1 MTKRPAPVCSP
12 SRSLLCL
19 LPLALALLMP
29 GPARAAPRAERPA
42 RAAPGGTDALPAGAR
57 TDVAIPDVLRP
68 WVGWVLHDKQREL
81 CPFLAG
87 EGGSEHGPGTCT
99 WPARLSLSLRERGG
113 TFTQTWRV
121 YTRALVSL
129 PGDTKVWPQDVRVD
143 GKPAVVMDP
152 SGDDDAEDDAGEG
165 VPQVLLLPGDH
176 TISGSFVWDE
186 LPESLLVPKRTGLVA
201 LTVRGTAIPSPSRD
215 EEGRLFLQKED
226 GDEVEEDV
234 LEVTVH
240 RKITDG
246 VPLTVTTRL
255 SLRVSGK
262 SREVVLGPTLPSGFV
277 PMSLT
282 SPLPA
287 RLEPD
292 SRLRVQVRPGS
303 HTIELLA
310 RHDGPVTQLS
320 RPKDGGPLWPA
331 SEVWVFEAQP
341 RLRVVTVDGVA
352 SIDPQQTTLPDGWKT
367 LPAYPMTAGD
377 TLRIKEQRRG
387 EQDPPPDQLRLRRQL
402 WLDFDGGGLTV
413 RDRIAGELN
422 RSWRLEVNRPTELGH
437 VSASGQDL
445 LITRSP
451 SPSGAAPMA
460 RPAAGDPKTDR
471 AGVEIRQGRV
481 RLAADSRIPL
491 HGEKELPAVSWDAD
505 FQQVAAT
512 LHLPPGWRLLHASG
526 ADEVPATWLHK
537 WSLMH
542 LFLVLIVTMAV
553 ARLYGRP
560 WGALALAALVLTVPE
575 TDAPRFVWLLVLLPE
590 ALWRVL
596 PDGRLLAVTWV
607 LRGASR
613 VALVIALVTFG
624 AQQLRNGL
632 HPAIEDKHGG
642 GFQFSESSWLSEA
655 TDSDES
661 EEEQVVTKNKIYAV
675 RQSANTDIKIAKE
688 EAKSPD
694 TSSIFNNVGDA
705 TGKSDDAEVGE
716 GYGGGGY
723 GNAAPRGKLMKKS
736 GRLFSQ
742 QMQQRNTAYEF
753 DPNAVVQTGPG
764 LPRWQWTQAE
774 LRWSGPVLRD
784 QMLRLYLLSPGW
796 TLALSVVQVLLL
808 GWLAL
813 RLCGLGGRRRDE
825 RGPGAGANPGAG
837 AGPASAPLAVAAALA
852 LLCLSA
858 GTARAELP
866 STEVLDTLRERL
878 LQPPECRP
886 NCASSPRLELTV
898 LPKVL
903 RARMQVGAAAPT
915 AVPLPGNAGQWLP
928 ERVLVDGAD
937 AKALLRSED
946 GNLWLALSEGSH
958 QLVLEGALPSRETVQ
973 IALPLKPHHVTAA
986 VSGWRLEGLHEDG
999 LADDLQLTRA
1009 SENRGEGSAALLA
1022 GTLPP
1027 LVTVERTVQL
1037 GLIWQVDTLVRRTTP
1052 TGSAV
1057 VLEVPLLPGESVTT
1071 PDVRVQGGKA
1081 FINMAPSA
1089 TEVSWHSLLHERS
1102 QLDLVASKVTSFLEL
1117 WRLTVS
1123 PIWHVELSGIPTVS
1137 RLDAEGLRQPEWQP
1151 WPGESVHIAV
1161 SRPAGVAGRSLTIDH
1176 SSLRLRPGLRT
1187 TDASLSLSLRSS
1199 RGGPHPL
1206 KLPEGAELLDV
1217 VVGGKSQPL
1226 RLSGQRLEL
1235 PLVPGMQSVTVQ
1247 WRQPA
1252 GIQAMFRS
1260 FEVDLGA
1267 PAVNVELCIELGTG
1281 RWVLFTGGPLLGPAV
1296 LFWGLL
1302 LVYALVAVVLG
1313 RFRLTPLRTHH
1324 WLLLSV
1330 GLTQVSVVAAALV
1343 FGWLLA
1349 LGLRGR
1355 DARERHWA
1363 VFDLRQIGLALWTL
1377 TALGILVYAIRD
1389 GLLGPPDMQIAGN
1402 GSSSASLRWFADR
1415 VPGDAAAGTFLVPR
1429 AWVLSVPLLAYRAV
1443 MLLWA
1448 LWLASALLGWLRWA
1462 YQAISANGLWR
1473 RSPPR
1478 PEKEAKKAKDKAKK
1492 ARRAAEDAE
1501 DAADDAAE
1509 EADEAKA
1516 DANDDAKAEAKE
1528 DAKADAQPGQA
1539 SAKTDP
1545 PPSGSGS
1552 AV

>member
-19 LPLALALLMP
+19 LPLALALVLPAP
-29 GPARAAPRAERPA
+29 GPARAAPRPERPA
-42 RAAPGGTDALPAGAR
+42 RAAPDTLPVGVR

-68 WVGWVLHDKQREL
+68 WVGWVLHDKEREL

-87 EGGSEHGPGTCT
+87 EGGPEHGPGTCT

-143 GKPAVVMDP
+143 GKPAVVMDT
-152 SGDDDAEDDAGEG
+152 SGADDADEDDRGDG

-186 LPESLLVPKRTGLVA
+186 LPESLLVPKRTGLIA

-240 RKITDG
+240 RKVSDG
-246 VPLTVTTRL
+246 VPLTVTTHL

-262 SREVVLGPTLPSGFV
+262 SREVVLGPTLPPGFV

-282 SPLPA
+282 SSLPA

-303 HTIELLA
+303 HVIDLLA
-310 RHDGPVTQLS
+310 RHDGPVAQLS
-320 RPKDGGPLWPA
+320 RPKDSGTLWPA

-341 RLRVVTVDGVA
+341 RMRVVTVDGVA

-367 LPAYPMTAGD
+367 LPAYPMNAGD
-377 TLRIKEQRRG
+377 TLHIKEQRRG

-437 VSASGQDL
+437 VSAGGQDL

-451 SPSGAAPMA
+451 APVGPASAPAPMA
-460 RPAAGDPKTDR
+460 RPASGDPKTDR

-553 ARLYGRP
+553 ARLYGRL
-560 WGALALAALVLTVPE
+560 WGALALGALVLTVPE

-596 PDGRLLAVTWV
+596 PDGRLRAATWF

-613 VALVIALVTFG
+613 VALVIALVSFG

-632 HPAIEDKHGG
+632 HPALEDKHDG

-661 EEEQVVTKNKIYAV
+661 EQDQTVTKQKIFAV
-675 RQSANTDIKIAKE
+675 RSANTDIKLAKE
-688 EAKSPD
+688 AAKD
-694 TSSIFNNVGDA
+694 AEVSSVFNNVGDA
-705 TGKSDDAEVGE
+705 TGSKNDEEVGE
-716 GYGGGGY
+716 SYGGGGY
-723 GNAAPRGKLMKKS
+723 GGNAAPRGKMKKS
-736 GRLFSQ
+736 GRMFQQ

-753 DPNAVVQTGPG
+753 DPNAIVQTGPG
-764 LPRWQWTQAE
+764 LPRWEWTQAE

-813 RLCGLGGRRRDE
+813 RLCGLGAGRRGE
-825 RGPGAGANPGAG
+825 TGPGAGSSQSPGPG
-837 AGPASAPLAVAAALA
+837 PGPAPAPIAIAAALA
-852 LLCLSA
+852 LLFLSA

-898 LPKVL
+898 LPKML
-903 RARMQVGAAAPT
+903 RARMEVGAAAPT

-937 AKALLRSED
+937 ARALLRSED
-946 GNLWLALSEGSH
+946 GNLWLALGEGSH

-973 IALPLKPHHVTAA
+973 IALPLKPHHVTAT

-1009 SENRGEGSAALLA
+1009 SENRGEGSAALQA

-1037 GLIWQVDTLVRRTTP
+1037 GLIWQVDTLVRRKTP

-1081 FINMAPSA
+1081 FINMAASV
-1089 TEVSWHSLLHERS
+1089 TEVSWHSLLHERA

-1123 PIWHVELSGIPTVS
+1123 PIWHVELGGIPTVS

-1151 WPGESVHIAV
+1151 WPGESVRIAV
-1161 SRPAGVAGRSLTIDH
+1161 SRPGGVAGRSLTIDH

-1187 TDASLSLSLRSS
+1187 TDATLSLRLRSS
-1199 RGGPHPL
+1199 RGGPHAL

-1217 VVGGKSQPL
+1217 VIGGKSQPL
-1226 RLSGQRLEL
+1226 RLAGRRLEL

-1247 WRQPA
+1247 FRQPT

-1267 PAVNVELCIELGTG
+1267 PAVNAELCIELGTG
-1281 RWVLFTGGPLLGPAV
+1281 RWVLLTGGPLLGPAV

-1302 LVYALVAVVLG
+1302 IVFALVAVVLG
-1313 RFRLTPLRTHH
+1313 RFRITPLRTHH

-1355 DARERHWA
+1355 DTRERHWA
-1363 VFDLRQIGLALWTL
+1363 LFDLRQIGLALWTL

-1415 VPGDAAAGTFLVPR
+1415 VPGDPSAGTFLVPQ

-1448 LWLASALLGWLRWA
+1448 LWLAGALLGWLRWA
-1462 YQAISANGLWR
+1462 YQAISATGLWR
-1473 RSPPR
+1473 RRPPR
-1478 PEKEAKKAKDKAKK
+1478 PEQDVKKVKEKAKK

-1501 DAADDAAE
+1501 EAAEDAAE
-1509 EADEAKA
+1509 GATGAQGGAEAEAR
-1516 DANDDAKAEAKE
+1516 KAEAPPE
-1528 DAKADAQPGQA
+1528 QAAVKADPTPG
-1539 SAKTDP
+1539 S
-1545 PPSGSGS
+1545 SGS